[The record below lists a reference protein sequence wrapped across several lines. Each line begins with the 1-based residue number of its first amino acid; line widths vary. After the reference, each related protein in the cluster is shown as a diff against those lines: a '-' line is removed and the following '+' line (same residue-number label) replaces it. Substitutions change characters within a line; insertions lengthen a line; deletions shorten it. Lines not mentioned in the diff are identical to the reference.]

1 MMLKDLL
8 KNTLNACIVFAGDHV
23 SELDGANV
31 FRSGE
36 QHSGSGESE
45 GVL

>member
-1 MMLKDLL
+1 MASRERFKQ
-8 KNTLNACIVFAGDHV
+8 ACVVFAGDHV

-31 FRSGE
+31 FGSGE
-36 QHSGSGESE
+36 QHSGGGESE